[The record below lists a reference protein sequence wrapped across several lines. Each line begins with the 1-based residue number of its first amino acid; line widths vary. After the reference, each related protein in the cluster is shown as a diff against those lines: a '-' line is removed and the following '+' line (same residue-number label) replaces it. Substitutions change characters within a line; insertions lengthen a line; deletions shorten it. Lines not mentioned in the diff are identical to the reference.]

1 MFDLISINRLLNCIS
16 ILVYF
21 ASSIVVIT
29 KHTNYMDILAFIYLI
44 SFMPFYC
51 YGILKKDKIN
61 NKILMKNGYYYLCG
75 FILFNFGMFFIC
87 LNKYTLGSGLFL
99 VFLSIYNILMGVFQ
113 ESSDYKLLDPNNIDE
128 ENT

>member
-1 MFDLISINRLLNCIS
+1 MFDLISINHLLNVIS
-16 ILVYF
+16 IFVYF
-21 ASSIVVIT
+21 ASSIVIIV
-29 KHTNYMDILAFIYLI
+29 KNTNYMDILAFIYLLCFI
-44 SFMPFYC
+44 PFYC

-75 FILFNFGMFFIC
+75 FMLFNFGMFFIC

-113 ESSDYKLLDPNNIDE
+113 ESSDYKLIENNDE
-128 ENT
+128 EN